1 MKLKVLE
8 KNLDKALELMEQ
20 MLLTSDFT
28 DTKRLGELVA
38 QIKARLQANLSS
50 SGHLVAAMRSMSS
63 FSRYAL
69 YQDELKGV
77 AFYRS
82 ICRIEKEL
90 SESPKSVSDKLAAI
104 ARKLF
109 ARNRMLISFTGNNE
123 AYGNA
128 KPSLEKVIAGFDK
141 MSAVGNQAE
150 VHFNTAKEAFIDA
163 SQIQY
168 VAKQVISSARAM
180 NTPEH

>member
-20 MLLTSDFT
+20 MLLSSDFT

-77 AFYRS
+77 AF
-82 ICRIEKEL
+82 
-90 SESPKSVSDKLAAI
+90 
-104 ARKLF
+104 
-109 ARNRMLISFTGNNE
+109 
-123 AYGNA
+123 
-128 KPSLEKVIAGFDK
+128 
-141 MSAVGNQAE
+141 
-150 VHFNTAKEAFIDA
+150 TALYA
-163 SQIQY
+163 
-168 VAKQVISSARAM
+168 
-180 NTPEH
+180 T